1 MKEKIFIDTDVILD
15 VALKRDEFGLFGALI
30 FDNIEKGIFEGFT
43 SSIIINNIYYIQ
55 RKIESRE
62 KAINFIKKLI
72 KLIKVLDVDEDV
84 IKKAL
89 DSEMKDFE
97 DSIQNEVALKNNI
110 ETIITRNTAD
120 YKKSKLKIYTSEEF
134 VNIKIRK

>member
-1 MKEKIFIDTDVILD
+1 MAVKLTL
-15 VALKRDEFGLFGALI
+15 
-30 FDNIEKGIFEGFT
+30 NI
-43 SSIIINNIYYIQ
+43 
-55 RKIESRE
+55 
-62 KAINFIKKLI
+62 
-72 KLIKVLDVDEDV
+72 DEDV
-84 IKKAL
+84 INSAKDYALKKHISVSKL
-89 DSEMKDFE
+89 VEKYLKVISEDTLQKDDRKIKLSPITSELYGMIESKKNNYDYDKILEESLTEKYKWKKDFE